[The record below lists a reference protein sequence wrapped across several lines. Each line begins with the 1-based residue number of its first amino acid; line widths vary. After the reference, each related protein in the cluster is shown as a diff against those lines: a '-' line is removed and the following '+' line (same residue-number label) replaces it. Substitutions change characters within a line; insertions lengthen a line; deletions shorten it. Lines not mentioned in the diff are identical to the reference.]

1 MIRTSADVVPP
12 RAPASAQALLERR
25 CLVVS
30 GLVQGVG
37 FRPFVYRLA
46 TELGL
51 SGWVKNT
58 PVGVCVEVEGEAGA
72 IDELARRL
80 RSEPPPNAV
89 IRRVEMTAGAA
100 VGVSGFSIEP
110 SDAAGA
116 AESQVPQDLA
126 PCRDCTAEVF
136 DPGDRLYRYPFATCT
151 QCGPRFTIIQSMP
164 YDRAHTT
171 MASFALCAECRRDY
185 EDPMTRRFHA
195 QAVACAACGPQ
206 LALWD
211 TNGRTLS
218 SDDDALREA
227 ADAIRRG
234 LIVAVK
240 GVGGFHLM
248 ADASNDAAVRELRRR
263 KQRPDKPFAV
273 LCGSLDVVRSI
284 CRVGDVE
291 ASLLRSAQAPIVI
304 LPARRSDV
312 APSVA
317 PGNPHLGVMLPP
329 SLLHLLLM
337 HDLRTPVVATSGN
350 RSDEPICTREHEAVA
365 RFRDIADLLLVHDRP
380 IARHADDSVVRVI
393 AGEGVVLRLGRGYA
407 PLAVP
412 GTPSRPMMLA
422 VGGGHKN
429 AVAVVTSNGTVLSQH
444 VGSLANPDSRVVFHR
459 TAADLAWL
467 HGVSPD
473 ALVCDL
479 HPDDPAA
486 PEARAPGRAMIPIQH
501 HHAHIVSCM
510 AEHELDGP
518 VLGVAWDG
526 TGYGTDGTI
535 WGGEFLVADRAS
547 WRRIGHL
554 RRFRL
559 PGADHAVREPRRS
572 ALGVLFELFGTRA
585 IERTDLAPVA
595 SFSESDRAIMGRMLG
610 RGINSPVTSSAGR
623 LFDAVSALIGI
634 RQITTFEGQAA
645 MELEFA
651 AEEIPPHLPL
661 RKIPPSPLWQRGV
674 RGDLPAGDRG
684 ESQSTGEP
692 YPIEVM
698 ERGGVLVVDWGPTIL
713 AIVDDLERGVPA
725 SWMARAFHDALVDA
739 IVAVAQRAGQER
751 VVLTGGCFQNRYLT
765 ERALDRLVASGFRV
779 YRHRSVP
786 PNDGG
791 LALGQGVAA
800 SRQLHPP
807 PSPPPQRG
815 RAREGVA
822 LSRPS

>member
-1 MIRTSADVVPP
+1 MSRASADVVAP
-12 RAPASAQALLERR
+12 RAPVPATARLERR

-58 PVGVCVEVEGEAGA
+58 PVGVRVEVEGEAGA
-72 IDELARRL
+72 VDDLARRL
-80 RSEPPPNAV
+80 RLEPPANAV

-110 SDAAGA
+110 SDATGA

-126 PCRDCTAEVF
+126 PCQDCTREVL

-164 YDRAHTT
+164 YDRAHTA

-185 EDPMTRRFHA
+185 EDPLSRRFHA
-195 QAVACAACGPQ
+195 QAVACPSCGPH

-211 TNGRTLS
+211 ADGRTLS
-218 SDDDALREA
+218 SDHDALREA

-263 KQRPDKPFAV
+263 KQRPDKPFAL
-273 LCGSLDVVRSI
+273 LCGSLDDVRSI

-291 ASLLRSAQAPIVI
+291 ASLLRSARAPIVI
-304 LPARRSDV
+304 LPARRSEV

-317 PGNPHLGVMLPP
+317 PGNPYLGVMLPP

-350 RSDEPICTREHEAVA
+350 RSEEPICTREHEAVV

-380 IARHADDSVVRVI
+380 IARHVDDSVVLVI
-393 AGEGVVLRLGRGYA
+393 AGEGAVLRLGRGYA

-429 AVAVVTSNGTVLSQH
+429 AVAVVTGNGIVLSQH
-444 VGSLANPDSRVVFHR
+444 VGSLAGPDARAAFHR
-459 TAADLAWL
+459 TAADLAGL
-467 HGVSPD
+467 HGVSP
-473 ALVCDL
+473 AVSACDL
-479 HPDDPAA
+479 HPDDPAGR
-486 PEARAPGRAMIPIQH
+486 EARALGRALIPIQH
-501 HHAHIVSCM
+501 HYAHVVSCM
-510 AEHELDGP
+510 AEHDLDGP

-526 TGYGTDGTI
+526 TGYGPDGTI

-559 PGADHAVREPRRS
+559 PGADQAVREPRRS

-585 IERTDLAPVA
+585 VERIDLAPVA
-595 SFSESDRAIMGRMLG
+595 SFSESNLAIIGRMLC

-623 LFDAVSALIGI
+623 LFDAVSALVGI

-651 AEEIPPHLPL
+651 ADQIPPYPPL
-661 RKIPPSPLWQRGV
+661 TKGRWGDFSQWGA
-674 RGDLPAGDRG
+674 RGDLPAGDQG
-684 ESQSTGEP
+684 ELQYTES

-698 ERGGVLVVDWGPTIL
+698 ERNGVFVVDWGPTML
-713 AIVDDLERGVPA
+713 ALIEDFGRNVPA
-725 SWMARAFHDALVDA
+725 PRMARAFHDALVDA

-765 ERALDRLVASGFRV
+765 ERALDRLVASGFRI
-779 YRHRSVP
+779 YRHQSVP

-791 LALGQGVAA
+791 LALGQAVAA
-800 SRQLHPP
+800 CAKANPRLPP
-807 PSPPPQRG
+807 LEKGGQGGFGS
-815 RAREGVA
+815 EH
-822 LSRPS
+822 